1 MSEAVTNAEIEDVL
15 SSIRRLVSENAVA
28 EPRAVAPAPVAAPL
42 VTPVDEAPGADML
55 VLTPA
60 FRVHEAPASE
70 AASDPEPAPEPIS
83 EPAPEPVAEPN
94 PEPMLLS
101 DPISAPV
108 AEEAPQEPEAP
119 DLEAAELADMA
130 WPEPEPPIDP
140 VAEAPV
146 AEVRS
151 DSLEHRIAELEAVIS
166 ETPGDWEP
174 DGSEV
179 EADEPQTVVFEH
191 AAWSAR
197 EGGETEEVE
206 EAVEVEEAPFVEA
219 EVPVEEAEV
228 ISISPAVEP
237 PADPADPD
245 PIEVDAD
252 ALFDETFDE
261 AVIDEEVLREM
272 VQKLVREELQGTV
285 GERITRN
292 VRRLVR
298 REIQRAL
305 TLRDFE

>member
-15 SSIRRLVSENAVA
+15 SSIRRLVSENAIA

-42 VTPVDEAPGADML
+42 VTPVEEAPGADML

-60 FRVHEAPASE
+60 FRVHEAPAAE
-70 AASDPEPAPEPIS
+70 AASDPEPVPEPI
-83 EPAPEPVAEPN
+83 

-108 AEEAPQEPEAP
+108 AEETPQEPEAP
-119 DLEAAELADMA
+119 DLEAAELADLA
-130 WPEPEPPIDP
+130 WPEPETPVDP

-146 AEVRS
+146 ANASVAEVRP

-197 EGGETEEVE
+197 EGGEAEEVE
-206 EAVEVEEAPFVEA
+206 EVVEAPFVEA
-219 EVPVEEAEV
+219 EMPVEEAEV
-228 ISISPAVEP
+228 ISISPAAEALAD

-245 PIEVDAD
+245 LIEEEAE
-252 ALFDETFDE
+252 ALFDEAFDE

>member
-60 FRVHEAPASE
+60 FRVHEAPAPE
-70 AASDPEPAPEPIS
+70 AASDPDPIS

-197 EGGETEEVE
+197 EGGESE

-228 ISISPAVEP
+228 ISISPAVEA

-245 PIEVDAD
+245 PIEEDAD

-261 AVIDEEVLREM
+261 AVIDEDVLREM